1 MPMDDRVLALLR
13 VPCPRRA
20 GRRRRGRPGYSL
32 IEVIVAMT
40 LFSLA
45 TLVFAALF
53 PAAARTSRMN
63 NQYAQAVSLA
73 QHKIDQMRA
82 VGYGRLDYTDLLAAS
97 IIDATPN
104 ASPFRFDQQSATDST
119 DDLSN
124 FFPSDTSSITIA
136 DEATDLKRVTVTL
149 NWTGDGSKQT
159 AGSVTLVALI
169 ARE

>member
-1 MPMDDRVLALLR
+1 MPMDDRVLAPTR
-13 VPCPRRA
+13 VPRRRA
-20 GRRRRGRPGYSL
+20 DRRRSARPGYSL
-32 IEVIVAMT
+32 VEVIVAMT

-53 PAAARTSRMN
+53 PAAAKTSKMN
-63 NQYAQAVSLA
+63 NLYAQAVSLA
-73 QHKIDQMRA
+73 QHKVDQMRA
-82 VGYGRLDYTDLLAAS
+82 VGYGRLDYTDLLAAG

-104 ASPFRFDQQSATDST
+104 ASPFRFDQQSAADSA

-149 NWTGDGSKQT
+149 NWTGFNEKSQS
-159 AGSVTLVALI
+159 GSVTLVALI

>member
-1 MPMDDRVLALLR
+1 MPMDDRVLAPTR
-13 VPCPRRA
+13 VPRRRA
-20 GRRRRGRPGYSL
+20 DRRRSARPGYSL
-32 IEVIVAMT
+32 VEVIVAMT

-53 PAAARTSRMN
+53 PAAAKTSKMN
-63 NQYAQAVSLA
+63 NLYAQAVSLA
-73 QHKIDQMRA
+73 QHKVDQMRA
-82 VGYGRLDYTDLLAAS
+82 VGYGRLNYTDLLAAG

-104 ASPFRFDQQSATDST
+104 ASPFRFDQQSAADSA

-149 NWTGDGSKQT
+149 NWTGINEKSQS
-159 AGSVTLVALI
+159 GSVTLVALI

>member
-1 MPMDDRVLALLR
+1 MPMDDRVLALAR
-13 VPCPRRA
+13 VPRRPA
-20 GRRRRGRPGYSL
+20 DRQRWARSGYSL

-53 PAAARTSRMN
+53 PAAAKTSKMN
-63 NQYAQAVSLA
+63 NLYAQAVSLA
-73 QHKIDQMRA
+73 QHKVDQMRA
-82 VGYGRLDYTDLLAAS
+82 VGYGRLDYTDLLAAG

-104 ASPFRFDQQSATDST
+104 ASPFRFDQQSAADST

-149 NWTGDGSKQT
+149 NWNGFNEKSQS
-159 AGSVTLVALI
+159 GSVTLVALI

>member
-1 MPMDDRVLALLR
+1 MPMNDRVLALSR
-13 VPCPRRA
+13 GPQ
-20 GRRRRGRPGYSL
+20 RRGRPGYSL
-32 IEVIVAMT
+32 VEVIVAMA

-53 PAAARTSRMN
+53 PAAAKTSKMN

-73 QHKIDQMRA
+73 QHKVDQMRA
-82 VGYGRLDYTDLLAAS
+82 VGYGRLNYTDLLAAG
-97 IIDATPN
+97 IIDA
-104 ASPFRFDQQSATDST
+104 SPTTSPYKFDQQSATDAA

-124 FFPSDTSSITIA
+124 FFPADTSSITVG
-136 DEATDLKRVTVTL
+136 DEDTDLKRVTVTL